1 MITIV
6 GAEKMID
13 ADIVRDHVS
22 PKIYRRGINYYNRKR
37 IEKYHIKEVEDYIY
51 QIKSVVSGTRNYKL
65 ESYIEIIND
74 DEIHLESSCSC
85 PYDWEEFCKHE
96 VAVFHKFFTEDYPK
110 IKTDYSLNKN
120 YQKLLDLSNNYNQDQ
135 IDKLSYELKG
145 LIDQSLRNF
154 KLVIESDQLTDFILN
169 DIIDGL
175 NGEIYD
181 IYYNDILKDN
191 FYGDELNLLEKL
203 SYLEKSRGR
212 SENSLLLNKNRE
224 NFEFLLKLIEKKEVT
239 LAETL
244 KKAKKGKTLK
254 PEILVKGDL
263 EKVKFEIKADD
274 YPIYS
279 SEDSDCSWTVI
290 EDKVHYLDLSGFDQL
305 PNQIEIPEQKR
316 GEFLFEVLPVLE
328 NNIDLKIADNL
339 KKYELIKEDPEVKL
353 KLDYQNDQIIAQ
365 LDVKFAGAEY
375 HNTEILGLDTE
386 SNLYTQ
392 HQDNPRLWSSRNN
405 KAFEKVINYLEEYN
419 FMVRPDGF
427 MIKDQNDI
435 QQFITD
441 GLIHIPEEWE
451 LITSGEFDEIE
462 VKEIE
467 LEPIIEVDDGE
478 GINWFDFK
486 VSYNLGGRTFSRQ
499 ELLEMISY
507 NKSGEAY
514 LKIDNNFFVLESG
527 EKEENLKQIIEH
539 SEKTED
545 DKFRSAYH
553 NLLYY
558 FNLAEE
564 AGINFAG
571 SRVYNQLKE
580 DITEDKAV
588 KEKELPEEVSDVLR
602 DYQKNGYYW
611 LNFLHKYH
619 FGGILADDMGL
630 GKTLQ
635 MLTLL
640 KGLSPER
647 PALVVCPRTLIYNW
661 QEEADKFFEE
671 LSSLVYY
678 GTPEERD
685 EMRPEFSN
693 YDLIITSYSILSR
706 DIDKLN
712 DEGLKFSLSILDEAQ
727 HIKNHKTQ
735 RAQAV
740 KEITAES
747 RLALTGTPL
756 ENSVAELWSIFDYLM
771 PGYLGNYNYFN
782 KNYLLPI
789 SKNNDQEKME
799 QLKERVAPFILRR
812 RKEEVLKEL
821 PEKIINV
828 HSVSMTQLQE
838 DSYKLVLDEVKGK
851 LLDTVSEKGFNRSR
865 INVLAALTKLRQ
877 ICNHP
882 ALVLD
887 EKGLESSSGKLDAL
901 LELVSDAVSSGR
913 KIIVFSQFVKM
924 LKLIRKSF
932 DRQKINYQYLDG
944 STRNRMERVNEFN
957 NDPEIK
963 VFLISLKAGG
973 VGLNLTS
980 ADMVIH
986 VDPWWNPMVE
996 RQAADRAHR
1005 LGQENRVM
1013 VYKLITRGTVEEKM
1027 LKLQK
1032 KKQNVFDNIIEDNV
1046 NPIEAITWEDIQELL
1061 EYQ

>member
-1 MITIV
+1 
-6 GAEKMID
+6 MID
-13 ADIVRDHVS
+13 ADIIRNYVS
-22 PKIYRRGINYYNRKR
+22 PKIYRRGINYYNRNR
-37 IEKYHIKEVEDYIY
+37 IEKYHIKEVKNNIF
-51 QIKSVVSGTRNYKL
+51 QVKSVVSGTRNYKL
-65 ESYIEIIND
+65 DSTIEIID
-74 DEIHLESSCSC
+74 DNNINLKSSCSC

-96 VAVFHKFFTEDYPK
+96 VAVFHKFFSEDYPK
-110 IKTDYSLNKN
+110 IKTDYKLNKN
-120 YQKLLDLSNNYNQDQ
+120 YKKLLDLSQNYNQDQ
-135 IDKLSYELKG
+135 KDKLSYELKG

-154 KLVIESDQLTDFILN
+154 KLSIDSDQLTDFLLN

-175 NGEIYD
+175 NGEIYNL
-181 IYYNDILKDN
+181 YYNDILTDN
-191 FYGDELNLLEKL
+191 FYGDELKLLEEL
-203 SYLEKSRGR
+203 NHLEKSRGR
-212 SENSLLLNKNRE
+212 SENSLLLTKNKE
-224 NFEFLLKLIEKKEVT
+224 NFNFLLKLIEKKEVI

-244 KKAKKGKTLK
+244 KKAKKGKTLR
-254 PEILVKGDL
+254 PEILVRGNLD
-263 EKVKFEIKADD
+263 KVEFEIKVDDYQIYTADD
-274 YPIYS
+274 A
-279 SEDSDCSWTVI
+279 DCSWTVI

-305 PNQIEIPEQKR
+305 PDQIEIPEQKR

-339 KKYELIKEDPEVKL
+339 KNYELIKEDPEVKM

-375 HNTEILGLDTE
+375 HNTELLGLDTE

-527 EKEENLKQIIEH
+527 EKEENLKQMIEH

-588 KEKELPEEVSDVLR
+588 KEKKLPEEVSDVMR

-661 QEEADKFFEE
+661 QEEANKFFDN

-685 EMRPEFSN
+685 EMREGFSN

-712 DEGLKFSLSILDEAQ
+712 NEGFKFSLSILDEAQ

-851 LLDTVSEKGFNRSR
+851 LLDTVNEKGFNRSR

-901 LELVSDAVSSGR
+901 LELISDAISSGR

-1005 LGQENRVM
+1005 LGQQNRVM

>member
-1 MITIV
+1 
-6 GAEKMID
+6 
-13 ADIVRDHVS
+13 
-22 PKIYRRGINYYNRKR
+22 
-37 IEKYHIKEVEDYIY
+37 
-51 QIKSVVSGTRNYKL
+51 
-65 ESYIEIIND
+65 
-74 DEIHLESSCSC
+74 
-85 PYDWEEFCKHE
+85 
-96 VAVFHKFFTEDYPK
+96 
-110 IKTDYSLNKN
+110 
-120 YQKLLDLSNNYNQDQ
+120 
-135 IDKLSYELKG
+135 
-145 LIDQSLRNF
+145 
-154 KLVIESDQLTDFILN
+154 
-169 DIIDGL
+169 
-175 NGEIYD
+175 
-181 IYYNDILKDN
+181 
-191 FYGDELNLLEKL
+191 
-203 SYLEKSRGR
+203 
-212 SENSLLLNKNRE
+212 
-224 NFEFLLKLIEKKEVT
+224 
-239 LAETL
+239 
-244 KKAKKGKTLK
+244 
-254 PEILVKGDL
+254 
-263 EKVKFEIKADD
+263 
-274 YPIYS
+274 
-279 SEDSDCSWTVI
+279 
-290 EDKVHYLDLSGFDQL
+290 
-305 PNQIEIPEQKR
+305 
-316 GEFLFEVLPVLE
+316 
-328 NNIDLKIADNL
+328 
-339 KKYELIKEDPEVKL
+339 
-353 KLDYQNDQIIAQ
+353 
-365 LDVKFAGAEY
+365 
-375 HNTEILGLDTE
+375 
-386 SNLYTQ
+386 
-392 HQDNPRLWSSRNN
+392 
-405 KAFEKVINYLEEYN
+405 
-419 FMVRPDGF
+419 
-427 MIKDQNDI
+427 
-435 QQFITD
+435 
-441 GLIHIPEEWE
+441 
-451 LITSGEFDEIE
+451 
-462 VKEIE
+462 
-467 LEPIIEVDDGE
+467 
-478 GINWFDFK
+478 
-486 VSYNLGGRTFSRQ
+486 
-499 ELLEMISY
+499 MISY

-539 SEKTED
+539 SETTED

-588 KEKELPEEVSDVLR
+588 KEKKLPEEVSEVMR

-661 QEEADKFFEE
+661 QEEADKFFDN

-712 DEGLKFSLSILDEAQ
+712 NEGLKFSLSILDEAQ

-789 SKNNDQEKME
+789 NKNNDQEKME

-851 LLDTVSEKGFNRSR
+851 LLDTVNEKGFNRSR

-901 LELVSDAVSSGR
+901 LELVSDAINSGR

-924 LKLIRKSF
+924 LKLVKKSF

-957 NDPEIK
+957 NNPEIK

>member
-1 MITIV
+1 
-6 GAEKMID
+6 MID
-13 ADIVRDHVS
+13 ADIIRNYVS
-22 PKIYRRGINYYNRKR
+22 PKIYRRGINYYNRNR
-37 IEKYHIKEVEDYIY
+37 IEKYHIKEVKNNIF
-51 QIKSVVSGTRNYKL
+51 QVKSVVSGTRNYKL
-65 ESYIEIIND
+65 DSTIEIID
-74 DEIHLESSCSC
+74 DNNINLKSSCSC

-96 VAVFHKFFTEDYPK
+96 VAVFHKFFSEDYPK
-110 IKTDYSLNKN
+110 IKTDYKLNKN
-120 YQKLLDLSNNYNQDQ
+120 YQKLLDLSQNYNQDQ
-135 IDKLSYELKG
+135 KDKLSYELKG

-154 KLVIESDQLTDFILN
+154 KLSIDSDQLTDFLLN

-175 NGEIYD
+175 NGEIYNL
-181 IYYNDILKDN
+181 YYNDILTDN
-191 FYGDELNLLEKL
+191 FYGDELKLLEEL
-203 SYLEKSRGR
+203 NYLEKSRGR
-212 SENSLLLNKNRE
+212 SENSLLLTKNKE
-224 NFEFLLKLIEKKEVT
+224 NFNFLLKLIEKKEVI

-244 KKAKKGKTLK
+244 KKAKKGKTLR
-254 PEILVKGDL
+254 PEILVRGNLD
-263 EKVKFEIKADD
+263 KVEFEIKVDDYQIYTADD
-274 YPIYS
+274 A
-279 SEDSDCSWTVI
+279 DCSWTVI
-290 EDKVHYLDLSGFDQL
+290 DDKVHYLDLSGFDQL
-305 PNQIEIPEQKR
+305 PDQIEIPEQKR

-339 KKYELIKEDPEVKL
+339 KNYELIKEDPEVKM

-375 HNTEILGLDTE
+375 HNTELLGLDTE

-486 VSYNLGGRTFSRQ
+486 ISYNLGGRTFSRQ

-539 SEKTED
+539 SETTED

-588 KEKELPEEVSDVLR
+588 KEKKLPEEVSEVMR

-661 QEEADKFFEE
+661 QEEADKFFDN

-712 DEGLKFSLSILDEAQ
+712 NEGLKFSLSILDEAQ

-789 SKNNDQEKME
+789 NKNNDQEKME

-851 LLDTVSEKGFNRSR
+851 LLDTVNEKGFNRSR

-901 LELVSDAVSSGR
+901 LELVSDAINSGR

-924 LKLIRKSF
+924 LKLVKKSF

-957 NDPEIK
+957 NNPEIK

>member
-1 MITIV
+1 
-6 GAEKMID
+6 MID
-13 ADIVRDHVS
+13 ADIIRDYVS
-22 PKIYRRGINYYNRKR
+22 PKIYRRGINYYNRNH
-37 IEKYHIKEVEDYIY
+37 IEKYHIKKIEDNIY

-65 ESYIEIIND
+65 ETYIELIND
-74 DEIHLESSCSC
+74 NEINLESSCSC

-96 VAVFHKFFTEDYPK
+96 VAVFHKFLTEDYPK

-120 YQKLLDLSNNYNQDQ
+120 YQKLLDLSQNYNQDQ

-154 KLVIESDQLTDFILN
+154 KLSIDSDQLTDFLLN

-175 NGEIYD
+175 NGEIYNL
-181 IYYNDILKDN
+181 YYNDILTDN
-191 FYGDELNLLEKL
+191 FYGDELKLLEEL
-203 SYLEKSRGR
+203 NHLEKSRGR
-212 SENSLLLNKNRE
+212 SENSLLLTKNKE
-224 NFEFLLKLIEKKEVT
+224 NFNFLLKLIEKKEVI

-254 PEILVKGDL
+254 PEILVRGNLDKA
-263 EKVKFEIKADD
+263 EFEIKADD
-274 YPIYS
+274 YQIYTS
-279 SEDSDCSWTVI
+279 DDADCSWTVI
-290 EDKVHYLDLSGFDQL
+290 DDKVHYLDLSGFDQL
-305 PNQIEIPEQKR
+305 PGQITIPEHKR

-328 NNIDLKIADNL
+328 KNIDLKIADNL
-339 KKYELIKEDPEVKL
+339 KNYELIKEDPNVKL

-427 MIKDQNDI
+427 MIKDQADI

-539 SEKTED
+539 SETTED

-588 KEKELPEEVSDVLR
+588 KEKKLPEEVSEVMR

-661 QEEADKFFEE
+661 QEEADKFFDN

-712 DEGLKFSLSILDEAQ
+712 NEEFKFSLSILDEAQ

-789 SKNNDQEKME
+789 NKNNDQEKME

-851 LLDTVSEKGFNRSR
+851 LLDTVNEKGFNRSR

-901 LELVSDAVSSGR
+901 LELVSDAINSGR

-924 LKLIRKSF
+924 LKLVKKSF

-957 NDPEIK
+957 NNPEIK

>member
-1 MITIV
+1 
-6 GAEKMID
+6 MID
-13 ADIVRDHVS
+13 VDIIRDYVS
-22 PKIYRRGINYYNRKR
+22 PKIYRRGINYYNRNH
-37 IEKYHIKEVEDYIY
+37 IEKYHIKEIEDNIY

-65 ESYIEIIND
+65 ESYIELINES
-74 DEIHLESSCSC
+74 EINLESSCSC

-96 VAVFHKFFTEDYPK
+96 VAVFHKFFSEDYPQ
-110 IKTDYSLNKN
+110 IERDYKSNKN
-120 YQKLLDLSNNYNQDQ
+120 YKKLFDLSQNYNQEQ
-135 IDKLSYELKG
+135 KDKLSYELKG
-145 LIDQSLRNF
+145 MIDQSLRNF
-154 KLVIESDQLTDFILN
+154 KLVLDSDQLTDFTLN
-169 DIIDGL
+169 DIVDGL
-175 NGEIYD
+175 NGEIYNL
-181 IYYNDILKDN
+181 YYKDILKNN
-191 FYGDELNLLEKL
+191 FYGDELELLEEL

-212 SENSLLLNKNRE
+212 SDNSLLLSRDKE
-224 NFEFLLKLIEKKEVT
+224 NFKFLLKLIEKKEVLLT
-239 LAETL
+239 EIGEKAE
-244 KKAKKGKTLK
+244 KGQKLK
-254 PEILVKGDL
+254 PEILAEGNLD
-263 EKVKFEIKADD
+263 KVEFEIKAED
-274 YPIYS
+274 YPIYTS
-279 SEDSDCSWTVI
+279 NDADFSWTVI
-290 EDKVHYLDLSGFDQL
+290 DNKVHYLDLSGFDQL
-305 PNQIEIPEQKR
+305 PGQIKIPEDKR

-328 NNIDLKIADNL
+328 KNIDLKIADNL
-339 KKYELIKEDPEVKL
+339 KNYELIKEEPEVKM
-353 KLDYQNDQIIAQ
+353 KLDYQNEQIIAQ
-365 LDVKFAGAEY
+365 MDVKFAGAEY
-375 HNTEILGLDTE
+375 HNTELLGLDTDT
-386 SNLYTQ
+386 NLYTQ
-392 HQDNPRLWSSRNN
+392 HQDNPRLWSSRDN
-405 KAFEKVINYLEEYN
+405 KAFEKVINYLEDYN

-427 MIKDQNDI
+427 VIKEQNDI
-435 QQFITD
+435 QHFITD
-441 GLIHIPEEWE
+441 GLLHIPEEWE
-451 LITSGEFDEIE
+451 LESSGEFDEIE
-462 VKEIE
+462 VREIE

-486 VSYNLGGRTFSRQ
+486 VSYNLGGRTYSRQ
-499 ELLEMISY
+499 ELLKMISY

-514 LKIDNNFFVLESG
+514 VKIDNNFFVLESG

-539 SEKTED
+539 SEETGD

-588 KEKELPEEVSDVLR
+588 KEKELPGEVSDVLR

-640 KGLSPER
+640 KGLSPEQ

-661 QEEADKFFEE
+661 QEEADKFFDD

-685 EMRPEFSN
+685 EMRDDFSD

-706 DIDKLN
+706 DLDKFN
-712 DEGLKFSLSILDEAQ
+712 DQNLVFSLSILDEAQ
-727 HIKNHKTQ
+727 HIKNHKTK

-740 KEITAES
+740 KEITAEA

-789 SKNNDQEKME
+789 SKNNDQEKMKE
-799 QLKERVAPFILRR
+799 LKQRVAPFILRR

-821 PEKIINV
+821 PEKIINI

-851 LLDTVSEKGFNRSR
+851 LLDTVNEKGFNRSR

-887 EKGLESSSGKLDAL
+887 DKGLDSSSGKLDAL
-901 LELVSDAVSSGR
+901 LELVNDAVSSGR

-924 LKLIRKSF
+924 LKLIKKSF

-944 STRNRMERVNEFN
+944 STRNRMERVNQFN

-1005 LGQENRVM
+1005 LGQQNRVM

-1061 EYQ
+1061 EYK